1 MRTLILAGM
10 GLILLAVIIRTSLF
24 TVDRTEFVYLTQFG
38 RHVGTYDG
46 GQDDEAGLHGKWPWP
61 IQSVQRLDRR
71 LQAFDLPAAE
81 LLTHDRRGQTIDRT
95 LTLDAYVC
103 WRVVEKDGVDR
114 FIKTVGTPEQAQAI
128 IGQRIGSELG
138 AAIGQ
143 MELEELFSIEP
154 NKVEKSREALR
165 ARLLKPWS
173 GQDGVARDYGVEIV
187 DIRLRR
193 ATHPPEVRQA
203 IFERIKSERQKK
215 VADYASKGDQL
226 ASDIESQTALKVR
239 EIGTRANAE
248 AERIKGEADAEAYR
262 IRNQAQSKDPEFYA
276 FLKKLEEYQR
286 ILGDNK
292 TLLLLSSHREM
303 FDLLFQ
309 PPRPSGAVPGN
320 GVNGRETDKSAGS
333 AKPNGDKKP

>member
-1 MRTLILAGM
+1 MRKLPLAGM
-10 GLILLAVIIRTSLF
+10 AFILLVVVARLSLF

-46 GQDDEAGLHGKWPWP
+46 ALDDEAGLHWKWPWP
-61 IQSVQRLDRR
+61 VQSVQRLDRR

-81 LLTHDRRGQTIDRT
+81 LLTHDPRGQTIDRT

-103 WRVVEKDGVDR
+103 WRIVEKDGVDR
-114 FIKTVGTPEQAQAI
+114 FIKTVGTPEQARTI

-143 MELEELFSIEP
+143 MELDDLFSSIDP
-154 NKVEKSREALR
+154 SKVERSREGLR
-165 ARLLKPWS
+165 KRLLNPWQ
-173 GQDGVARDYGVEIV
+173 GEEGAARDYGIEIV

-226 ASDIESQTALKVR
+226 ASDIESETARRVR
-239 EIGTRANAE
+239 DIGTRASAD

-276 FLKKLEEYQR
+276 FLKKLEGYQH

-292 TLLLLSSHREM
+292 TMLLLSSHREM

-309 PPRPSGAVPGN
+309 PPRPSGPAPAN
-320 GVNGRETDKSAGS
+320 GLNGGDSHKANNG
-333 AKPNGDKKP
+333 AKPNGDK